1 MYSCDGDVE
10 SNSVQI
16 NCPLLDLAAT
26 EFLPGGPSSRGEG
39 WGEVNGGEQAIDT
52 PRDAGTGLQQ
62 GREMHTTS
70 S

>member
-10 SNSVQI
+10 SNSAQI

-39 WGEVNGGEQAIDT
+39 WGGGEWG
-52 PRDAGTGLQQ
+52 RAGDRYAARRGD
-62 GREMHTTS
+62 GVAAREGNAYN
-70 S
+70 